1 MQESLS
7 EVITNRGTYKYSSL
21 AYSEQP
27 EEMKKTA
34 DKRIA
39 PSAFERMPLLFTESK
54 PDAIILLMTDVN
66 MFRCLVILKT
76 NVVIVGLEKI
86 I

>member
-39 PSAFERMPLLFTESK
+39 PSAFERMPLLFTESS
-54 PDAIILLMTDVN
+54 LMTDVN